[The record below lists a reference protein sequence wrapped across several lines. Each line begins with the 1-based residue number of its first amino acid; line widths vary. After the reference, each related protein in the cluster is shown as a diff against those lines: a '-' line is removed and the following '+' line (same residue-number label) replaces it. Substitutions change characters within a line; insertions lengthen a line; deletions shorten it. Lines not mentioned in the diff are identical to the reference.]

1 MKPVYLDYNA
11 TTPLAPE
18 VAAAMM
24 PFLEGTF
31 GNPSS
36 AHWYGLRAREA
47 VAKARAQV
55 AEMVGCQPDEV
66 IFTSGGTEA
75 NNLAI
80 KGYALAHRRRG
91 NHIVTSAIEHPAVL
105 EVCRHLETVGF
116 EVTCVPVDRFGV
128 LNPQAVSDAL
138 RPSTI
143 LITVMQANNEVGTL
157 EPIGEI
163 AAIAL
168 ERGIV
173 FHTDAAQA
181 VGKVVV
187 GFSAADLDMLS
198 IAGHKLYAPK
208 GVGALCV
215 RRGVELQR
223 QMHGA
228 SHEGN
233 RRAGTE
239 NVLEIVGLGQACA
252 VVERGLHVHAA
263 QLAAMRDLLQELILA
278 RVPWA
283 KLNGHPQLRLPNT
296 LSISFPGIEAN
307 RLLARLDDVACSA
320 GAACHS
326 DRVVMSHVLEAMQV
340 PVSQAMGTLR
350 LSTGRMT
357 TESEIEQAARSIV
370 NAVEALD
377 HGRHGA
383 PPATRESR

>member
-1 MKPVYLDYNA
+1 MRPLYLDFNA
-11 TTPLAPE
+11 TTPLDPA
-18 VAAAMM
+18 VAEAMV
-24 PFLEGTF
+24 PFLGDTF

-47 VAKARAQV
+47 VAKARTEV
-55 AEMVGCQPDEV
+55 AEMVGCEPDEV

-80 KGYALAHRRRG
+80 MGYALAHRHRG
-91 NHIVTSAIEHPAVL
+91 NHIVTSAIEHPSVL
-105 EVCRHLETVGF
+105 EVCRHLETLGF
-116 EVTCVPVDRFGV
+116 KVTRAPVDRFGV
-128 LNPQAVSDAL
+128 VTAQVVNDAL
-138 RPSTI
+138 LPSTI

-157 EPIGEI
+157 EPIDEI
-163 AAIAL
+163 AALAL

-173 FHTDAAQA
+173 LHTDAAQA
-181 VGKVVV
+181 VGKVPIA
-187 GFSAADLDMLS
+187 FSAADIDMLS

-208 GVGALCV
+208 GVGALCA
-215 RRGVELQR
+215 RRGLELQR

-239 NVLEIVGLGQACA
+239 NVLAIVGLGQACA
-252 VVERGLHVHAA
+252 LVTRGLRRHAA
-263 QLAAMRDLLQELILA
+263 HLAAMRDLLQELILS

-283 KLNGHPQLRLPNT
+283 QVNGHPQLRLPNT

-307 RLLARLDDVACSA
+307 KLLARLGDVACSA

-326 DRVVMSHVLEAMQV
+326 DRVAMSHVLEAMQV

-350 LSTGRMT
+350 LSTGRTT
-357 TESEIEQAARSIV
+357 TEQEIERAARSIV
-370 NAVEALD
+370 RAVGILD
-377 HGRHGA
+377 HQRHGA
-383 PPATRESR
+383 PPAREED